1 MSVVKGSSPL
11 ARGLRAHGS
20 SLDFFPRIIPARA
33 GFTGS
38 ENYSQGNDRDHPRSR
53 GVYDVLDNVVGLV
66 LGSSPL
72 ARGLPRSHVGE
83 LPAGGIIPA
92 RAGFTRTA
100 RTRPRSS
107 WDHPRSRGVYRR
119 GTRTRSLAL
128 GSSPLARGLLRS
140 IQTCQQSLGII
151 PARAGF
157 TSRFHG
163 RPSHTGDHPRSRGVY
178 RARNRLRADRPGSSP
193 LARGLPS
200 SQPPTCRSSRIIPAR
215 AGFTIGEAPGIEVF
229 TDHPRS
235 RGVYVGRLGPRRRG
249 RGSSP
254 LARGLPS
261 SQPPTCRSSRI
272 IPARAGFTI
281 GEAPGIEV
289 FTDHPRSR
297 GVYVGRLGP
306 RRRGRGS
313 SPLAR
318 GLHHVFT
325 GCREST
331 GIIPA
336 RAGFTRGPCRHQPGG
351 RDHPRSRGVYPR
363 TVGYGRPA
371 TRIIP
376 ARAGFT

>member
-20 SLDFFPRIIPARA
+20 SLDYFPRIIPARA

-200 SQPPTCRSSRIIPAR
+200 ERPPASRSSRIIPAR
-215 AGFTIGEAPGIEVF
+215 AGFTWVGWGLVGAVG
-229 TDHPRS
+229 DHPRS
-235 RGVYVGRLGPRRRG
+235 RGVFIMYLRGPGRAPGSSPLARGLLVGRAVTSPEDGIIPARAGFTHELWGTAVRPP
-249 RGSSP
+249 GSSP
-254 LARGLPS
+254 LARGLPNES
-261 SQPPTCRSSRI
+261 CAAPGYRRI
-272 IPARAGFTI
+272 IPARAGFT
-281 GEAPGIEV
+281 
-289 FTDHPRSR
+289 
-297 GVYVGRLGP
+297 
-306 RRRGRGS
+306 S
-313 SPLAR
+313 SPS
-318 GLHHVFT
+318 GH
-325 GCREST
+325 
-331 GIIPA
+331 
-336 RAGFTRGPCRHQPGG
+336 
-351 RDHPRSRGVYPR
+351 
-363 TVGYGRPA
+363 
-371 TRIIP
+371 
-376 ARAGFT
+376 